1 MKKKI
6 GTLFV
11 SVLLLAVCSGASAVL
26 RNDAMY
32 FGESNKL
39 SARTLS
45 KEAAPDEAYLNY
57 YGLGD
62 FKTHLPVLYLDTKGQ
77 QIEKENKIWADLG
90 ILEPAKEGK
99 RNVTEQPD
107 QMETITIKM
116 RGASSYSGF
125 DKKQYRIK
133 CYKKQGSGKAK
144 EIEFLGMKA
153 HSEWVLNGPYLDKT
167 LIRNRLL
174 YNLAGEIF
182 EWAPDTRFCEIF
194 LDGRYQGVYVAT
206 EPVTNGVSR
215 LNLTEFGLLSGETS
229 YIVKRDRVGTEDV
242 PLKTYGKTEGKTT
255 GDLYVS
261 YPSAVNLTKAQ
272 KKWIEQDISR
282 FEYALYSD
290 DFEKK
295 RSYAEY
301 IDVDNFVDYFIF
313 NEFTM
318 NYDAGNLSTY
328 LYKDLSDRMKL
339 AVWDYNN
346 AFDNYQWS
354 TTEADQWWTIDNCWF
369 DRLIQDR
376 KLIDR
381 VQERYQ
387 ELRRDVLSDE
397 HIDAM
402 IKQYKNELGNAVE
415 RNFAVWGYTFSV
427 SLYLDSSR
435 ELASYDAAMEQ
446 MISTIRAR
454 LDFMDRHIEDLY
466 EYCIN

>member
-1 MKKKI
+1 MSV
-6 GTLFV
+6 LFLAV
-11 SVLLLAVCSGASAVL
+11 CFGASVLL
-26 RNDAMY
+26 RNEAAQPE
-32 FGESNKL
+32 ESKNL
-39 SARTLS
+39 SQKTLS
-45 KEAAPDEAYLNY
+45 KEARPNETYLEY

-62 FKTHLPVLYLDTKGQ
+62 FETHFPVLYLDTKGQ

-90 ILEPAKEGK
+90 ILEPAKGGK

-107 QMETITIKM
+107 QVETVTVKM

-133 CYKKQGSGKAK
+133 CYKKQGSGNAK
-144 EIEFLGMKA
+144 KITFLGMKA

-174 YNLAGEIF
+174 YGLAGEIF
-182 EWAPDTRFCEIF
+182 EWAPDTRFCEVF
-194 LDGRYQGVYVAT
+194 LNGRYQGVYVAT

-229 YIVKRDRVGTEDV
+229 YIVKRDRIGTEEV
-242 PLKTYGKTEGKTT
+242 SLETYGKTEGKTT

-261 YPSAVNLTKAQ
+261 YPSAAKLTGAQ

-282 FEYALYSD
+282 FEHALYSD
-290 DFEKK
+290 DFGKE
-295 RSYAEY
+295 RGYAKY

-313 NEFTM
+313 NEFAM
-318 NYDAGNLSTY
+318 NRDAGNLSTY
-328 LYKDLSDRMKL
+328 LYKDLSGRMKL
-339 AVWDYNN
+339 TVWDYNN
-346 AFDNYQWS
+346 AFDNYQWFA
-354 TTEADQWWTIDNCWF
+354 TGTDQWWSINNCWF
-369 DRLIQDR
+369 DRLAQDR
-376 KLIDR
+376 KFIDR
-381 VQERYQ
+381 VRERYR
-387 ELRRDVLSDE
+387 ELRRGVLSDE
-397 HIDAM
+397 HIDEL
-402 IKQYKNELGNAVE
+402 IGRYRNELGDAVE

-427 SLYLDSSR
+427 SLYSDGSR

-446 MISTIRAR
+446 LINTIRER